1 MLSTSSTTRHAVP
14 REKEGAIPNIHY
26 MIESPH
32 IRFCVVI
39 CNFEK
44 KNSALMRHEIS
55 KAYSST
61 IRSLYETNIEY
72 EITRKKV
79 EEICESIEYIDQV
92 GP

>member
-1 MLSTSSTTRHAVP
+1 
-14 REKEGAIPNIHY
+14 
-26 MIESPH
+26 
-32 IRFCVVI
+32 
-39 CNFEK
+39 
-44 KNSALMRHEIS
+44 MRHEIS

-79 EEICESIEYIDQV
+79 EEIRESIEYIDQV